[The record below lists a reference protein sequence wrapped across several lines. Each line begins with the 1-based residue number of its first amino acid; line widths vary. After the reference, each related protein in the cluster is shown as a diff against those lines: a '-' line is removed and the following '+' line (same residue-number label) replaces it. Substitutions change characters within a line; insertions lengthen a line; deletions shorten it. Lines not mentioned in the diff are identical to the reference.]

1 MRICDREWGKTGVR
15 VMEVERTCCSSEAH
29 DVPIGLFN
37 GDSELIAVLGCDA
50 ESLGD
55 E

>member
-1 MRICDREWGKTGVR
+1 MRICDREWEKTGLR